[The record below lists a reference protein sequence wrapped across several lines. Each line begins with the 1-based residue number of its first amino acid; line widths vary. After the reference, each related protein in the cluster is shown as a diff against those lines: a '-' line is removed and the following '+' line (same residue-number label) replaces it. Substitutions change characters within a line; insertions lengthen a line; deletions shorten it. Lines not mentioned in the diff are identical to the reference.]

1 MQRVMLAL
9 MLASLV
15 LLQGCLGGLRDTVTD
30 ALPEQRGIP
39 GGLTLACLSS
49 AQFTDMVIEIDH
61 APGYAPEATT
71 VELLIDRL
79 SDVCDKPEG
88 VKAVIT
94 ETSFDQDGAWS
105 ADDVR
110 AQALKHREAP
120 PMDETTLRWHV
131 LFPSGGYDDDNVLGV
146 AVNAADVAV
155 FRDSIDD
162 AENILQRPS
171 AEDIEN
177 SVTLHEVGHL
187 LGLVNLV
194 YTSPRDHEDADHPG
208 HSSNEDSVM
217 YWAVESSSLGAI
229 FSGQLPDDFDDDDRA
244 DLTDLASGDLEAEQQ
259 LWRP

>member
-9 MLASLV
+9 LLASLM
-15 LLQGCLGGLRDTVTD
+15 LLQGCLGGIREGIAD

-71 VELLIDRL
+71 VDLLIDRL
-79 SDVCDKPEG
+79 EDVCDKPG
-88 VKAVIT
+88 GIRADIT
-94 ETSFDQDGAWS
+94 ETEFASTGDWS

-110 AQALKHREAP
+110 AQALEHREAP
-120 PMDETTLRWHV
+120 PMDGTTLRWHV
-131 LFPSGGYDDDNVLGV
+131 LFPSGGYVDDSVLGV

-162 AENILQRPS
+162 AENVLRRPS

-229 FSGQLPDDFDDDDRA
+229 FSGQLPNDFDDDDRA
-244 DLTDLASGDLEAEQQ
+244 DLTDLASGDLDAEQQ